1 MSDKLFRWFKI
12 IYAIQARPGISAKE
26 LAERCEAE
34 ERTIYRDLRSLDV
47 LAPITN
53 EGYGKGYT
61 FAGDF
66 AMFPFNWTQQE
77 ALVFSMLP
85 SFVDQSN
92 MPPGFDTAYD
102 KVMASHFR
110 QKKRDREILK
120 HVTDI
125 IQMGSPAYRE
135 DAPNYLYQVIQ
146 AIVEEKT
153 INVVYHTQ
161 SRNQQTEREI
171 DPYYLVPRDQRFY
184 LIGYCHQAKDIRT
197 FRLSRFRSMEM
208 TSRTF
213 ERGDFNLKNYMK
225 NTWSIE
231 RGEEQIH
238 FKVKF
243 SPDVARY
250 IKEEE
255 MFVRPRMKDLPD
267 GSLLFEV
274 TLNHDREFMN
284 WVSQYGPDAEIL
296 APVSYRE
303 RMKERLERWRKLYEG
318 E

>member
-12 IYAIQARPGISAKE
+12 IYAIQARPGITAPE
-26 LAERCEAE
+26 LAQKCEIDV
-34 ERTIYRDLRSLDV
+34 RTIYRDLRSLDL

-53 EGYGKGYT
+53 DGYGKGYT

-66 AMFPFNWTQQE
+66 AMFPLNWTPKE

-85 SFVDQSN
+85 SIVDQTN
-92 MPPGFDTAYD
+92 LPPGFDSAYD

-110 QKKRDREILK
+110 EKRRDQDILQ

-135 DAPNYLYQVIQ
+135 DSPNYLLAVIQ
-146 AIVEEKT
+146 AVLTEKT
-153 INVVYHTQ
+153 LTAIYHTQ
-161 SRNQQTEREI
+161 SRNELTERSI

-184 LIGYCHQAKDIRT
+184 LIGYCHQAQDIRT
-197 FRLSRFRSMEM
+197 FRLSRFRKLEI
-208 TSRTF
+208 TERGF
-213 ERGDFNLKNYMK
+213 NRGDFNIKSYMR

-231 RGEEQIH
+231 RGNEQIH

-243 SPDVARY
+243 SQDVARY
-250 IKEEE
+250 VKEEE
-255 MFVRPRMKDLPD
+255 MFVRPRMTDLSD

-284 WVSQYGPDAEIL
+284 WVIQYGPDAEIL
-296 APVSYRE
+296 EPKSYRDIM
-303 RMKERLERWRKLYEG
+303 RERLEKWGRLYEK
-318 E
+318 